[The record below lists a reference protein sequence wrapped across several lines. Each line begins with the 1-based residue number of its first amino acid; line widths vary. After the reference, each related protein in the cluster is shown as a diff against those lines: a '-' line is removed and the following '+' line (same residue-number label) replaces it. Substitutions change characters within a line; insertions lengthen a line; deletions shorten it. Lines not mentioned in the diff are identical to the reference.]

1 MQCAPMQASQRRSW
15 AEECVCVELSK
26 SIGADEV
33 VIGMNIEENIIA
45 WAIRKNLMCIH
56 MYTIMKFYI
65 LSLIFKAQHKKNE
78 GFTTCHWVQFMMGIE
93 RSHWQVGLDIDI
105 YVCR

>member
-45 WAIRKNLMCIH
+45 WAIKKNLMCIH

-65 LSLIFKAQHKKNE
+65 LSLIFKAQHKKMKVLLLVIEFNLW
-78 GFTTCHWVQFMMGIE
+78 WVLRE
-93 RSHWQVGLDIDI
+93 VTDR
-105 YVCR
+105 

>member
-78 GFTTCHWVQFMMGIE
+78 GFYYL
-93 RSHWQVGLDIDI
+93 SLSSI
-105 YVCR
+105 YDGYWEKSLTGRLRYWYLCM